1 MKKIGMLAAVVIA
14 AGAAA
19 AWYFSRNGEFLYSGT
34 MEATEVDV
42 SSRLTSLIS
51 AKEVSEGEAVTRG
64 QGLFRL
70 DCDEFKLAADIARR
84 DLERA
89 EQLYKSGSMP
99 RENYDRIKY
108 KRDDSALRVDW
119 CAVKSPIKGRVL
131 YTYHEPGEMV
141 SPGTKLA
148 TLADLSELWA
158 YIYVPQ
164 AVATRLSVGMELA
177 GFLPELGMRK
187 FPGRISVVNEEAEF
201 TPKNVQTRKE
211 RTRLVFGVKVTFRNP
226 DGILKPGTTIEVGLP
241 QGL

>member
-51 AKEVSEGEAVTRG
+51 AKEVSEGEAVTRE
-64 QGLFRL
+64 QTMFRL